1 MENVNIQ
8 NQIDE
13 KLIDQKE
20 NGLSVLLL
28 TALAYI
34 IAIPATIAG
43 GILLED
49 DNFAVGVTLLVV
61 GIVWLCVGWIPWC
74 GLKILKPQEALVL
87 TLFGKYVGTLK

>member
-34 IAIPATIAG
+34 IAIAATIAG

-87 TLFGKYVGTLK
+87 TLFGK